1 MPLQPPA
8 TDFSDLPLHIK
19 EVSVTSLKRVGRR
32 NSGEPYFGRHAA
44 YRFDDPDK
52 QFGTCYCGQ
61 QLDTAIAE
69 TVLHDEIPEKGE
81 FKIRQEEIDTRYLV
95 TFAAGTDNGTL
106 KLADLTGQHLKRL
119 GGDNSLSAEYPYDM
133 TQRWSAVVHAHP
145 DAVDGFIFV
154 SKQLNDK
161 RAIVVFDRA
170 KAKFGAPTYTPL
182 AKAPGLT
189 QAKKRLG
196 IVSIGT
202 GAAVSP

>member
-44 YRFDDPDK
+44 YRFDDPNK

-133 TQRWSAVVHAHP
+133 TQRWSAAVHAHP
-145 DAVDGFIFV
+145 DAVDGFITTF
-154 SKQLNDK
+154 
-161 RAIVVFDRA
+161 ADRWD
-170 KAKFGAPTYTPL
+170 PQHNQNYL
-182 AKAPGLT
+182 ERMDHIERLR
-189 QAKKRLG
+189 KRLE
-196 IVSIGT
+196 S
-202 GAAVSP
+202 SPLETEALRP

>member
-1 MPLQPPA
+1 MISIALSFMPLQPPA
-8 TDFSDLPLHIK
+8 TDFSDLPLHTK

-133 TQRWSAVVHAHP
+133 TQRWSAAVHAHP
-145 DAVDGFIFV
+145 DAVDGFITTF
-154 SKQLNDK
+154 
-161 RAIVVFDRA
+161 ADRWD
-170 KAKFGAPTYTPL
+170 PQHNQNYL
-182 AKAPGLT
+182 ERMDHIERLR
-189 QAKKRLG
+189 KRLE
-196 IVSIGT
+196 S
-202 GAAVSP
+202 SPLETEALRP